1 MITVSIETGQERRK
15 LVRKAVEGLG
25 PDLFARF
32 RDAQT
37 ILIKVNLVDHACQLA
52 CTHVDAVRGV
62 LDVVSVYSPGRVFV
76 GDAGYRGTRSAW
88 QRFGYENLER
98 EYRQVELVDLN
109 DDDHVDCYS
118 IRRDGSRNKIRR
130 SKIAHADD
138 FTISLAPMKVDTTTG
153 VSLSIQNWTLGTWLV
168 PSRVSATGRVWAR
181 WPWLDE
187 EGPTAHHKSIA
198 ELYKQ
203 LPCDLAIVDGVT
215 AMEGEGPVRGTA
227 VQTGVVLAG
236 TDAVAVD
243 SVAATLM
250 GFDPGQ
256 IGYLHFAHEEGLG
269 SINMTQI
276 NVPPI
281 IMAEVTRTLD
291 RPLALE
297 EKMRLWREGV

>member
-1 MITVSIETGQERRK
+1 METGQERRK
-15 LVRKAVEGLG
+15 PVRKAVEALG
-25 PDLFARF
+25 PDLFERF

-37 ILIKVNLVDHACQLA
+37 VLIKVNLVDHACQLA
-52 CTHVDAVRGV
+52 CTHVDAVRGL
-62 LDVVSVYSPGRVFV
+62 LDVVTVYSPSRVFI
-76 GDAGYRGTRSAW
+76 GDAGYRGTRGAW

-98 EYRQVELVDLN
+98 EYPQVVLVDLN
-109 DDDHVDCYS
+109 EDEHVDGYTM
-118 IRRDGSRNKIRR
+118 RRDGSKNPIRR
-130 SKIAHADD
+130 SKLAGDADM
-138 FTISLAPMKVDTTTG
+138 TISLTPMKIDATTG
-153 VSLSIQNWTLGTWLV
+153 VSLSVQNWTLGTWIV

-227 VQTGVVLAG
+227 VPAGVVLAG

-250 GFDPGQ
+250 GFDPSQ
-256 IGYLHFAHEEGLG
+256 IGYLHFAHEAGLG
-269 SINMTQI
+269 SINMSQI
-276 NVPPI
+276 NVPPML
-281 IMAEVTRTLD
+281 MAQVTKAFD
-291 RPLALE
+291 RPLELDQRL
-297 EKMRLWREGV
+297 RLWREGV